1 MSEKDPAE
9 DQGADRKK
17 QFKNIK
23 SDELFDEIDEYFDVF
38 DRDKDGQIIDS
49 ELISLLR
56 WLGFNPTETDMKNL
70 CATVDEGGTGFFKQR
85 QVY

>member
-9 DQGADRKK
+9 DENDRKK
-17 QFKNIK
+17 KNPNIK

-38 DRDKDGQIIDS
+38 DRQKGGQLTDAEI
-49 ELISLLR
+49 ISLLR

-70 CATVDEGGTGFFKQR
+70 CA
-85 QVY
+85 